1 VPEPAAAR
9 RPSSGSRFA
18 LIAWRAG
25 WVALAL
31 VSMAVT
37 YVVLVVAGR

>member
-1 VPEPAAAR
+1 VPELAAAR
-9 RPSSGSRFA
+9 RPPAGSRFA
-18 LIAWRAG
+18 RIAWRTG

>member
-9 RPSSGSRFA
+9 RTPAGSRPA
-18 LIAWRAG
+18 RIAWRAG